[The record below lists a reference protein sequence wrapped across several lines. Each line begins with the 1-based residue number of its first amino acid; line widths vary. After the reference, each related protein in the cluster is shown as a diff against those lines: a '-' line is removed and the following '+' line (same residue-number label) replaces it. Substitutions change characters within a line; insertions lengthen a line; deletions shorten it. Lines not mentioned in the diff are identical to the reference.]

1 MSTSSQR
8 KIVLI
13 IPNSRWFGK
22 RKWLCLPYAAL
33 ILTAILKKSYDFSIV
48 DANGGDLSLLEVE
61 QRLRELS
68 PAAVLITAGSVEY
81 HRQAHAAAE
90 VSRRACPSAAI
101 VMGGIYPTVLS
112 EEAVKDTCVD
122 WLFLYHAEERIEAFL
137 DLILAGEDEQ
147 ARRFPGI
154 CYRDANGGKVEIPT
168 KSHIGDV
175 KEMIQPDYSLVEME
189 PYILQNSLDYQFNS
203 EGNAAFVITSYG
215 CQYNCL
221 FCASRTISGRRTVFR
236 PVEHV
241 FAEIDYLMRE
251 HDVSNIVFLDD
262 ALLMKRSR
270 FLEILDGLKAYGGKL
285 TWKTATVAAWQLDE
299 ELLRLMKEAGC
310 QQITISI
317 ESGSQRVLTEVI
329 RKPLKLEIVPGIVKA
344 CRELDIACGA
354 NFVIGMPGE
363 TWEDLRQTFRFAE
376 ELDLDVAHFHIATP
390 LPKTDLYNIC
400 KENGYLPESFSFLDP
415 NFLGYAYGFI
425 TTEEFTPLE
434 LAVLRAYEWD
444 RINFSTPEKIAR
456 VAKLYCSTPERLAA
470 HRKSTRRRLGLHIE
484 GMGDEAMLAAR
495 KQLLEDAAKTL

>member
-1 MSTSSQR
+1 MR
-8 KIVLI
+8 KSPQHRIVLI

-22 RKWLCLPYAAL
+22 RTWLCLPYAAL
-33 ILTAILKKSYDFSIV
+33 ILTAILKNKYEFSIV
-48 DANGGDLSLLEVE
+48 DANGGDLSLEAVE

-68 PAAVLITAGSVEY
+68 PEAILITAGSVEY

-90 VSRRACPSAAI
+90 VSRRACPKAKV
-101 VMGGIYPTVLS
+101 VMGGIYPTVLP
-112 EEAVKDTCVD
+112 EEAVKDACVD
-122 WLFLYHAEERIEAFL
+122 WLFLFHAEERIEEFL
-137 DLILAGEDEQ
+137 GLILSDEEEQ

-154 CYRDANGGKVEIPT
+154 CYRDAHGGKVEIPT
-168 KSHIGDV
+168 KNHIGDV
-175 KEMIQPDYSLVEME
+175 KEMIQPDYSLVEMK

-270 FLEILDGLKAYGGKL
+270 FLEILDGLMAYGDKL
-285 TWKTATVAAWQLDE
+285 TWKTATVAAWQLDA
-299 ELLRLMKEAGC
+299 ELLRRMKEAGC

-329 RKPLKLEIVPGIVKA
+329 RKPLKLEIVPGIVQA
-344 CRELDIACGA
+344 CRELDMACGA

-400 KENGYLPESFSFLDP
+400 KEKGYLPENFSFLDP

-425 TTEEFTPLE
+425 TTDEFTPLE

-456 VAKLYCSTPERLAA
+456 VARLYCSTPERLAA

-484 GMGDEAMLAAR
+484 GMSDGALLDAR
-495 KQLLEDAAKTL
+495 KHLLEEAAKTL